1 MKTVVVTGA
10 SGFLGRYIIQAL
22 IRDTD
27 HQVIGIYNNTKP
39 TEEHSHRVSY
49 TQCNLY
55 DVMSLELIIASAQYV
70 VHAAAIVSFHPIME
84 VEMKRFNRESTAN
97 IVNLCLENNIQKL
110 IHISSISALGGIEN
124 QTMNEA
130 FDNKSGVSHSAYGL
144 SKKESELEVWRGV
157 QEGLNAT
164 ILNPSLIIGSGDW
177 TKGSPNMIRSVA
189 KGLKYYP
196 TGSTGFVYAGDVAKL
211 VTLTLDDN
219 NSNGQ
224 RYLCSASSL
233 PYLTVIQ
240 EVAKC
245 LGKDAPVKPIQQWHI
260 NLVGIAMKIKS
271 VFSRS
276 NTAIITKASL
286 VTPSK
291 HYAYDGSKCTTIP
304 GFTYTNISSAVDK
317 ICQEYMV

>member
-10 SGFLGRYIIQAL
+10 SGFLGQYIIQAL

-27 HQVIGIYNNTKP
+27 FQVIGIYNSTKP
-39 TEEHSHRVSY
+39 TEEHSHRVTY
-49 TQCNLY
+49 AQCNLY
-55 DVMSLELIIASAQYV
+55 DVMTLDLIVATAQYV
-70 VHAAAIVSFHPIME
+70 IHSAAIVSFHPSME
-84 VEMKRFNRESTAN
+84 AEMKRFNQESTAN
-97 IVNLCLENNIQKL
+97 IVNLCLDNNIQKL

-130 FDNKSGVSHSAYGL
+130 FDNKSGVSYSAYGL
-144 SKKESELEVWRGV
+144 SKKESELEVWRGI

-211 VTLTLDDN
+211 VTLALDDTD
-219 NSNGQ
+219 SNGQ

-245 LGKDAPVKPIQQWHI
+245 LRTDAPAKPIKKLHI
-260 NLVGIAMKIKS
+260 NLVGFAMKIKS
-271 VFSRS
+271 LFSKS
-276 NTAIITKASL
+276 DTAIITKASL
-286 VTPSK
+286 TTASK
-291 HYAYDGSKCTTIP
+291 HYAYDGSKSTTIP
-304 GFTYTNISSAVDK
+304 GFTYTDIPTAVDK